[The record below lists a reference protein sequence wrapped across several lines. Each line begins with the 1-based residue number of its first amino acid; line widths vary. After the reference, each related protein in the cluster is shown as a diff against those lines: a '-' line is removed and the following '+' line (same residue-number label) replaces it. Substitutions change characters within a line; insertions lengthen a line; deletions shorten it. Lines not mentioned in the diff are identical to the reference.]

1 MAETIK
7 DKLLDKAI
15 ESLLELLMDSSKEEV
30 QALIERNKLQKILY
44 KSMLDFSQG
53 AYFKREFSGVI
64 FVDEAELVYSIPEDV
79 INPAFTMDQISTAIK
94 RVIEICFVTDQPDI
108 IDSIAHNIAIIYLQ
122 RAKMTI
128 QLHNILQVQREGFDA
143 LASNISDFKEMYLEK
158 TRYELQL
165 RREKEVLLKKELHN
179 EVGSLVTEMMSLYL
193 TLVMK
198 AAPSFSGNEMNHL
211 DAAMAVQIQHAND
224 CIAEYIHEDFC
235 SKPVAI
241 LITNGLD
248 AKTISLPY
256 FIFAETYF
264 RKTILLNTEKLLKY
278 RDMIDIETHV
288 NILRLR
294 NSVQSVLFPP
304 LIEKGQ
310 ANVLQAAKNI
320 TIDPMFAQRELADIG
335 RYILAI
341 YRNLVQ

>member
-53 AYFKREFSGVI
+53 AYFNREFSGVI
-64 FVDEAELVYSIPEDV
+64 FVDEAELVYSIPDDV

-94 RVIEICFVTDQPDI
+94 RVIEVCFVTDQPDV

-122 RAKMTI
+122 RAKMTL

-143 LASNISDFKEMYLEK
+143 LASNISDFKEMYLEN

-193 TLVMK
+193 TLVTK
-198 AAPSFSGNEMNHL
+198 AAPSFSGSEMNHL
-211 DAAMAVQIQHAND
+211 DAAMAVQIQHAID

-241 LITNGLD
+241 LIANGLD

-278 RDMIDIETHV
+278 RDMVDIETHV

-304 LIEKGQ
+304 LIDKGQ
-310 ANVLQAAKNI
+310 TNVLQAAKNI
-320 TIDPMFAQRELADIG
+320 TIDPTFAQKELADIG